1 MIKIRQI
8 AKEEEMKKKK
18 DEEEKKNQIEA
29 IVLKEPTQDFLERL

>member
-29 IVLKEPTQDFLERL
+29 IVLKEPT

>member
-29 IVLKEPTQDFLERL
+29 IGLKEPT